1 MTIGRAGLFGIE
13 THALTK
19 CSQVVIVFMAK
30 SQRAI
35 SCLWHAG
42 RVNQVRWGQKV
53 CQRRCACALP
63 KGKSEVKSTSTMAKM
78 CFLWSIM
85 LLTQLT
91 AKIHTKLHA
100 SNGTEIFNFFVFVFF
115 FFCKGKFKDFTFHC
129 WQTFAIGQK
138 RQRKRRRRWS
148 CWGVDFRFSYA
159 DRTRNIRCEYWRNKC
174 VKCGDVQMATR
185 SKQL

>member
-63 KGKSEVKSTSTMAKM
+63 KGKSKVKSTSTMAKM

-115 FFCKGKFKDFTFHC
+115 FAKVDLKISRFTVGKLLQLAKKGSGRGGGGGVAGGLIFDFPMRTGR
-129 WQTFAIGQK
+129 AI
-138 RQRKRRRRWS
+138 
-148 CWGVDFRFSYA
+148 
-159 DRTRNIRCEYWRNKC
+159 
-174 VKCGDVQMATR
+174 
-185 SKQL
+185 